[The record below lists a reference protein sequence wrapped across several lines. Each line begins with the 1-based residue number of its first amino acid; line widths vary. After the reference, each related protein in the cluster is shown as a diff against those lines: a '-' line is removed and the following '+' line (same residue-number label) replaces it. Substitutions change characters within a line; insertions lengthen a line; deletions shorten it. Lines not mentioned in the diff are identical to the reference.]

1 MCNAWRL
8 IELTNGNIGPVAV
21 DALVPLGSVTRKV
34 AREPRCTPTFS
45 VDTTANNVV
54 TIDEHGIY
62 NVEYTG
68 TLVAAAAGT
77 LTLNLLQNNTAVAT
91 RSITVAVGDSV
102 NVALSKEIR
111 VYRNCCCQQNMPIQL
126 ALSITGVA
134 ITGGNGTL
142 IVNRQAAV

>member
-1 MCNAWRL
+1 METEDECVLRFCKINMA
-8 IELTNGNIGPVAV
+8 PVKH
-21 DALVPLGSVTRKV
+21 AL
-34 AREPRCTPTFS
+34 E
-45 VDTTANNVV
+45 
-54 TIDEHGIY
+54 
-62 NVEYTG
+62 TG
-68 TLVAAAAGT
+68 
-77 LTLNLLQNNTAVAT
+77 AT
-91 RSITVAVGDSV
+91 VQRRQDSEAVGDSV